1 MAAAGTTGRRRLMT
15 MTIVSGFGTL
25 AGAGM
30 RGLNNDDSR
39 LFAKIATTV
48 ITGAV
53 GVAAYDAL
61 RKAVAKAPL
70 REVAVTTTAWGPPCP
85 GVGGLRSVWS

>member
-1 MAAAGTTGRRRLMT
+1 
-15 MTIVSGFGTL
+15 
-25 AGAGM
+25 M
-30 RGLNNDDSR
+30 RHG

-70 REVAVTTTAWGPPCP
+70 REAAVTTTAWGLRGVRKVEEGAESARLAVADVVAEARDRVDEEVPPP
-85 GVGGLRSVWS
+85 AATEAGHNHDH

>member
-1 MAAAGTTGRRRLMT
+1 MIHG
-15 MTIVSGFGTL
+15 
-25 AGAGM
+25 
-30 RGLNNDDSR
+30 

-70 REVAVTTTAWGPPCP
+70 REVAVTTTAWGLRGVRKAEEGAEAARLAVADVVAEARDRVGEEIPPP
-85 GVGGLRSVWS
+85 AATEAGHDHDH